1 MHTRSF
7 SALCAYISLCISHH
21 PLQKVSSLA
30 KVGGQMGVEVKDG
43 NEFVK
48 TKDAQR
54 NLLKLHSFVR
64 RLKHNMKWEFEQE
77 YSAWVNNITIRRY
90 GLSNKSLAVRN
101 GLPSYKL
108 LVRKTTEAPKPIQV
122 FATIL
127 GYKQW
132 LIVRSYSWNKN
143 IFVELFNFLLNI
155 SMNKIIF
162 VSV

>member
-1 MHTRSF
+1 
-7 SALCAYISLCISHH
+7 
-21 PLQKVSSLA
+21 
-30 KVGGQMGVEVKDG
+30 MGVETKDG

-108 LVRKTTEAPKPIQV
+108 LVRETTEAPKPILCIV

-127 GYKQW
+127 DYKQ
-132 LIVRSYSWNKN
+132 LLVVRSYSWNKN